1 MMRGLEDQDKK
12 DDSHR
17 GVSGTVRTENEVT
30 DGVSRRTLT
39 LLDRLRL
46 CQDAWAPGGPWDRD
60 GAHAALWGR
69 PAGSFL
75 VLRDSASQP
84 VLLCVVTGGE
94 SGHVRDNPIQRT
106 GAAYQLS
113 QSFLGFSDL
122 AQLVAFYSMSRD
134 VLPVCLF
141 IPPWLYSLT
150 DQPQSNSLSQLG
162 PKSWLCPTSDLQ
174 PDHMTQRATGTAM
187 CTIQLTAANGAL
199 CIINPLYLHEHGDDW
214 LTHQPTS
221 PQRVNRPANYRRER
235 RLSTTRPWSGAGLLT
250 KRAISMEQESYS
262 SRSDNPGSPVVQ
274 ATPSPPTPTGGVV
287 LRRPSRDAS
296 IESLDRTWTQD
307 RTTNPR
313 PPSDPKPLFSPAP
326 QSPHRVSWVEDR
338 VWLSKPP
345 PPSLLRPPSL
355 EMDSLSI
362 SSMEEEP
369 ESVTSPSHSP
379 HPSHRLADK
388 VKHRLSAVGLAIG
401 GLGCP
406 QKRMTKRVQEL
417 SKRRGGLFA
426 EAVMGFVEMT
436 LGVGFSPGMTGADL
450 LQEVRTALTAL
461 RETLLD
467 CPEIHIL
474 IDSMADTPDGELDA
488 ILELSLHKVALKPVS
503 AHLYTCLQSC
513 WDHDGSLRKLREN
526 QRLLEGRGVEELEGT
541 PGAGVPDPVTLEKI
555 QQRWSAMH
563 QSYSPSR
570 KVHILLKVCK
580 TIYHSMTAN
589 ANPGVVYGADDFL
602 PCLTWV
608 LLRSDVVTL
617 QLDTNY
623 MMELLDPTQLQGEG
637 GYYLTSLYA
646 SLFYISSFRPR
657 LATRQLSTEAQQSL
671 SQWHRR
677 RTLHCNQSRRSTNRR
692 TLRRP
697 GHSEKLCYAETETG
711 TGTVTD
717 ALPAPSSVVAK
728 ALHIISEVV
737 VAEEEG
743 SRAEGQGSPA
753 AQLQEKEITVEE
765 LDGHPAGSEV
775 DLEGGVRP
783 WRCVVEGL
791 ESEEGQASL
800 HRVHEELCARSVELD
815 DQTDTQI
822 GQQRSEWTGLP
833 LGD

>member
-1 MMRGLEDQDKK
+1 MRGLEDQDKK
-12 DDSHR
+12 DESHR
-17 GVSGTVRTENEVT
+17 GVSDTVRTENEVT
-30 DGVSRRTLT
+30 DGVLRRPLT

-46 CQDAWAPGGPWDRD
+46 CQDAWAPGNPWDRD

-84 VLLCVVTGGE
+84 VLLCVSTGGG
-94 SGHVRDNPIQRT
+94 SGHVRDNPIQHI
-106 GAAYQLS
+106 GAE
-113 QSFLGFSDL
+113 
-122 AQLVAFYSMSRD
+122 
-134 VLPVCLF
+134 
-141 IPPWLYSLT
+141 
-150 DQPQSNSLSQLG
+150 
-162 PKSWLCPTSDLQ
+162 SWLCPTTDLQ
-174 PDHMTQRATGTAM
+174 PDHMTQRAPSTAM

-221 PQRVNRPANYRRER
+221 SQRVNRPSNYRHER

-250 KRAISMEQESYS
+250 KRAISLEQEPCS
-262 SRSDNPGSPVVQ
+262 SR
-274 ATPSPPTPTGGVV
+274 GVV

-296 IESLDRTWTQD
+296 IESLHRTGSQD
-307 RTTNPR
+307 RTNTSR

-326 QSPHRVSWVEDR
+326 QSPHRVSWIEDN

-345 PPSLLRPPSL
+345 PSSLLRPPSL
-355 EMDSLSI
+355 ELDSLSI
-362 SSMEEEP
+362 SSIEEEP

-379 HPSHRLADK
+379 HPSYRLADK

-401 GLGCP
+401 GLGSP
-406 QKRMTKRVQEL
+406 QKRLTKRVQEL
-417 SKRRGGLFA
+417 SKRRGGVFA
-426 EAVMGFVEMT
+426 EAVLEFVEMT
-436 LGVGFSPGMTGADL
+436 LGAGFTPGMTGVDL

-467 CPEIHIL
+467 CPEIHIF
-474 IDSMADTPDGELDA
+474 IDSMADTPNWELDA

-503 AHLYTCLQSC
+503 SHLYTCLQSC
-513 WDHDGSLRKLREN
+513 RDHDGSLRKLREN
-526 QRLLEGRGVEELEGT
+526 QRVLEGRGVEELEGT

-570 KVHILLKVCK
+570 KVHIMLKVCK

-617 QLDTNY
+617 QLDTDY

-657 LATRQLSTEAQQSL
+657 LATRQLSTEAQKSL

-697 GHSEKLCYAETETG
+697 GHGEKGRENSCDAETETG
-711 TGTVTD
+711 TGSVTD
-717 ALPAPSSVVAK
+717 APPAPSSVVAK

-737 VAEEEG
+737 VAAREEGG

-753 AQLQEKEITVEE
+753 AQLQASPRKERQDSGT
-765 LDGHPAGSEV
+765 L
-775 DLEGGVRP
+775 R
-783 WRCVVEGL
+783 
-791 ESEEGQASL
+791 QASRAGRPDR
-800 HRVHEELCARSVELD
+800 H
-815 DQTDTQI
+815 TD
-822 GQQRSEWTGLP
+822 GSAEVREDWAASGRLKPE
-833 LGD
+833 

>member
-1 MMRGLEDQDKK
+1 
-12 DDSHR
+12 
-17 GVSGTVRTENEVT
+17 GVSGTVRTGNEVT
-30 DGVSRRTLT
+30 DGVSRRPLT
-39 LLDRLRL
+39 LLDTLRL
-46 CQDAWAPGGPWDRD
+46 GVSGTVRT
-60 GAHAALWGR
+60 GNE
-69 PAGSFL
+69 SFL

-84 VLLCVVTGGE
+84 ALLCVSTGGK
-94 SGHVRDNPIQRT
+94 SGDVRDDPIQRT
-106 GAAYQLS
+106 GEAYQLS
-113 QSFLGFSDL
+113 QSYLGFSDL
-122 AQLVAFYSMSRD
+122 AQLVVFYSLSRD

-150 DQPQSNSLSQLG
+150 DQPQSQLG

-174 PDHMTQRATGTAM
+174 SDHMTQRAPDTAM
-187 CTIQLTAANGAL
+187 CTIQLTAANDAL
-199 CIINPLYLHEHGDDW
+199 CIINPLYLHEHGADW

-221 PQRVNRPANYRRER
+221 PHRINRQANYRR
-235 RLSTTRPWSGAGLLT
+235 
-250 KRAISMEQESYS
+250 S
-262 SRSDNPGSPVVQ
+262 SVVQ
-274 ATPSPPTPTGGVV
+274 AAPSPPTPTGGVV

-296 IESLDRTWTQD
+296 IESLHRTGSQD
-307 RTTNPR
+307 STNTPR

-326 QSPHRVSWVEDR
+326 QSPHSVSWIEDR
-338 VWLSKPP
+338 VWLSQPP

-355 EMDSLSI
+355 ELDSLSI

-369 ESVTSPSHSP
+369 ESVPSPSHSP
-379 HPSHRLADK
+379 HPSHRLANK
-388 VKHRLSAVGLAIG
+388 VMHRLSAVGLAIG
-401 GLGCP
+401 GLGSP
-406 QKRMTKRVQEL
+406 QKRLTKRVQEL

-426 EAVMGFVEMT
+426 EAVLGFVEMT
-436 LGVGFSPGMTGADL
+436 LGAGFIPGMTGADL

-474 IDSMADTPDGELDA
+474 IDSMADTADEELDT

-513 WDHDGSLRKLREN
+513 QDHEGSLRKLREN
-526 QRLLEGRGVEELEGT
+526 QQVLEGRGVEELEGT
-541 PGAGVPDPVTLEKI
+541 PGVGVPDPVTLEKI

-617 QLDTNY
+617 QLDTDY

-657 LATRQLSTEAQQSL
+657 LATRQLNTEAQQSL

-692 TLRRP
+692 TLQRP
-697 GHSEKLCYAETETG
+697 GHGQKGRENSSDAETETG
-711 TGTVTD
+711 TGSVTD
-717 ALPAPSSVVAK
+717 APPSPSSGVAK
-728 ALHIISEVV
+728 ALHITSEVV
-737 VAEEEG
+737 VAVREAEG
-743 SRAEGQGSPA
+743 SRAQGQGSPA
-753 AQLQEKEITVEE
+753 AQLQASPRKERRTTVQE

-775 DLEGGVRP
+775 D
-783 WRCVVEGL
+783 
-791 ESEEGQASL
+791 
-800 HRVHEELCARSVELD
+800 
-815 DQTDTQI
+815 
-822 GQQRSEWTGLP
+822 
-833 LGD
+833 